1 MDTIKRITTFF
12 FEKSVNVSGPDILQ
26 SSLENIEGIFKECN
40 GLLSEAGM
48 PECSYAFQEG
58 AISEM
63 TGNLET
69 LLLYVETANDHVWE
83 ELDHPLYMDFKNNAT
98 ETLSR
103 IVLEEIST
111 ENTFGMEEH
120 MQVSGHGYIGVSKRV
135 KSELKF
141 SDFLGITNIEP
152 EDGYPVLENV
162 ETMGEFASL
171 FRADYDRMKPEGT
184 DLNTFLKNYVSY
196 GEYDHKAYHPVGDF
210 FSGLLDIT
218 VIKPIIECITGTDL
232 ITGEDLTEGE
242 KSMKLAGAVIDLFTF
257 GQALA
262 LTKGAKLGAKMAG
275 KVVAVEL
282 LSNTAAYAAG
292 CAGNAMGLPLP
303 AIWMLSVLTG
313 CSVSKVSGKYIYKDV
328 DGLIHELTE
337 EEVERLIKNQR
348 EIYSKNNYEGLLDQR
363 NVSNA
368 LEDVAGAEKPY
379 AASRPTYGKGQAE
392 QVWKNVKDPVT
403 GKVYALSGVEIT
415 KDPTKPGKYLCRD
428 VDGLVHE
435 LTEEEVERLIKNQE
449 IEINRVSYEE
459 LLNQRNVGSGGE
471 GGYSE
476 DIIQYEK
483 LKSQYAADEIYN
495 AERIGSALKDDSSH
509 RAASYLSKEQ
519 LADGRTYSFTGG
531 DNKSYTLLQT
541 KGQLDGVN
549 GIFEYII
556 NDAGQ
561 VTHQRFIKDGIYT
574 GFPNQVVP
582 EGGY

>member
-1 MDTIKRITTFF
+1 MSLFHFFCFCCGFYARYSIHKSGVDLVNEKFTLRIEE
-12 FEKSVNVSGPDILQ
+12 EKLDFLKAKYNTDSTVSPCGTSQ
-26 SSLENIEGIFKECN
+26 RYR
-40 GLLSEAGM
+40 LSFCAR
-48 PECSYAFQEG
+48 
-58 AISEM
+58 
-63 TGNLET
+63 T
-69 LLLYVETANDHVWE
+69 
-83 ELDHPLYMDFKNNAT
+83 ELDHPLYVDFKNNAT

-120 MQVSGHGYIGVSKRV
+120 MQVSGHGYTCVSKRV
-135 KSELKF
+135 KPELKF
-141 SDFLGITNIEP
+141 SDFLGITDIEP

-196 GEYDHKAYHPVGDF
+196 GEYDHKAYHSVGDF

-292 CAGNAMGLPLP
+292 YAGNAMGLPLP
-303 AIWMLSVLTG
+303 ATWMLSVLTG
-313 CSVSKVSGKYIYKDV
+313 CSVSKVSGKYIYK
-328 DGLIHELTE
+328 
-337 EEVERLIKNQR
+337 
-348 EIYSKNNYEGLLDQR
+348 
-363 NVSNA
+363 
-368 LEDVAGAEKPY
+368 
-379 AASRPTYGKGQAE
+379 
-392 QVWKNVKDPVT
+392 
-403 GKVYALSGVEIT
+403 
-415 KDPTKPGKYLCRD
+415 D

-471 GGYSE
+471 GGAYV
-476 DIIQYEK
+476 
-483 LKSQYAADEIYN
+483 LPN
-495 AERIGSALKDDSSH
+495 AEDLKMSQTVQNHMNDVIKKGPN
-509 RAASYLSKEQ
+509 AGQLSRPYINS
-519 LADGRTYSFTGG
+519 DGT
-531 DNKSYTLLQT
+531 TLLLKEIMESTVPVPDVVLQSGLRWDVSGAFRGST
-541 KGQLDGVN
+541 GTWELVVDISTNTVVHFN
-549 GIFEYII
+549 
-556 NDAGQ
+556 
-561 VTHQRFIKDGIYT
+561 FIS
-574 GFPNQVVP
+574 Q
-582 EGGY
+582 

>member
-26 SSLENIEGIFKECN
+26 SSLESIEGIFKECN

-63 TGNLET
+63 TGNLVT
-69 LLLYVETANDHVWE
+69 LLGYVGKAQACVWE
-83 ELDHPLYMDFKNNAT
+83 ELDHPLYVDFKNNAT

-257 GQALA
+257 G
-262 LTKGAKLGAKMAG
+262 
-275 KVVAVEL
+275 V
-282 LSNTAAYAAG
+282 N
-292 CAGNAMGLPLP
+292 
-303 AIWMLSVLTG
+303 
-313 CSVSKVSGKYIYKDV
+313 
-328 DGLIHELTE
+328 
-337 EEVERLIKNQR
+337 
-348 EIYSKNNYEGLLDQR
+348 R
-363 NVSNA
+363 NF
-368 LEDVAGAEKPY
+368 L
-379 AASRPTYGKGQAE
+379 
-392 QVWKNVKDPVT
+392 
-403 GKVYALSGVEIT
+403 
-415 KDPTKPGKYLCRD
+415 
-428 VDGLVHE
+428 
-435 LTEEEVERLIKNQE
+435 
-449 IEINRVSYEE
+449 
-459 LLNQRNVGSGGE
+459 
-471 GGYSE
+471 
-476 DIIQYEK
+476 
-483 LKSQYAADEIYN
+483 
-495 AERIGSALKDDSSH
+495 
-509 RAASYLSKEQ
+509 
-519 LADGRTYSFTGG
+519 
-531 DNKSYTLLQT
+531 
-541 KGQLDGVN
+541 
-549 GIFEYII
+549 
-556 NDAGQ
+556 
-561 VTHQRFIKDGIYT
+561 RF
-574 GFPNQVVP
+574 FFLHFHAN
-582 EGGY
+582 